1 MVLKS
6 KFPLKNIIV
15 IFVLIIIL
23 IITLI
28 FIKPKD
34 PKSES
39 ELKYVPPE
47 IRDLDKKQ
55 RASFKNRNTKHKFY
69 NDRIDDDKNVIF
81 IQPTDTGDIIV
92 YLDDDNNIAEK
103 IRNLK

>member
-6 KFPLKNIIV
+6 KFPLKNII
-15 IFVLIIIL
+15 IISVLIIIL

-34 PKSES
+34 PKAES

-47 IRDLDKKQ
+47 IRELDKKQ
-55 RASFKNRNTKHKFY
+55 RASFKNRNTNSQLY
-69 NDRIDDDKNVIF
+69 NDRIDDKHVVF
-81 IQPTDTGDIIV
+81 MQPTDEGDIIV
-92 YLDDDNNIAEK
+92 FLDDYDDNEIVTKK
-103 IRNLK
+103 IRN

>member
-6 KFPLKNIIV
+6 KFPLKNII
-15 IFVLIIIL
+15 IISVLIIIL

-34 PKSES
+34 PKAES

-47 IRDLDKKQ
+47 IRELDKKQ
-55 RASFKNRNTKHKFY
+55 RASFKNRNNPKFY
-69 NDRIDDDKNVIF
+69 NDRIDDKNVIF
-81 IQPTDTGDIIV
+81 MQPTDDGDIIV
-92 YLDDDNNIAEK
+92 FLDDYDDNEIVTKK
-103 IRNLK
+103 IRN